1 MYDTQTF
8 LFIESLLQVFASV
21 CPLQP
26 KGGSL
31 FMLITH
37 DISIERISNNVITK
51 VQISKKS

>member
-26 KGGSL
+26 VGKSL
-31 FMLITH
+31 FMQLIH
-37 DISIERISNNVITK
+37 NISIECFFFKFITK
-51 VQISKKS
+51 VQIRKNA